1 MISRLAPAVL
11 FNLCALLLGLAGP
24 GDAWGDEPLRLRAD
38 YWCPYNCTPGT
49 ANPGYMVEIAMR
61 AAARLGLAADYQLM
75 PWDRAMSEVRAG
87 SIDGAIGAT
96 MLEAEGLIL
105 SEPLGFDADCF
116 FVSANSDWR
125 YQGPDSL
132 KGVLLGAISGY
143 THDEGPIDAYI
154 SAHSGPNGA
163 VTTTSGDE
171 ASARNVRLLL
181 LRRIDVLLDSEA
193 VVKTEAGK
201 LGRSTLIRQVGCLKA
216 LPLHIAFSSKYRSAA
231 AMVEALRL
239 EVAELRKSGRLAEM
253 LGRYGLV
260 DWAK

>member
-1 MISRLAPAVL
+1 MILRLKAAVL
-11 FNLCALLLGLAGP
+11 FNLCFLLLASVGSGAAL
-24 GDAWGDEPLRLRAD
+24 GDEPLRLRAD

-49 ANPGYMVEIAMR
+49 ADPGYMVEIATR
-61 AAARLGLAADYQLM
+61 AAARLGLSADYQLM

-87 SIDGAIGAT
+87 SIDAAIGAT
-96 MLEAEGLIL
+96 MLEGEGLIL
-105 SEPLGFDADCF
+105 SEPLGYDADCF
-116 FVSANSDWR
+116 FVSAGSDWR
-125 YQGPDSL
+125 YQGPESL
-132 KGVLLGAISGY
+132 QGVLLGAISGY
-143 THDEGPIDAYI
+143 THDEGLIDAYI
-154 SAHSGPNGA
+154 AAHSGPNGS
-163 VTTTSGDE
+163 VTTTGGDE

-201 LGRSTLIRQVGCLKA
+201 VGRSALIRQAGCLKA
-216 LPLHIAFSSKYRSAA
+216 LPLHIAFSSKYRSAT

-239 EVAELRKSGRLAEM
+239 EVADLRKSGRLSEI